1 MLYQL
6 SYTPNEQTRLR
17 HPLIRPTK
25 RGPSLAVYAPKRE
38 DGEAKEGRDM
48 ARLLLSGAIA
58 AVLVLGSTAAA
69 RADDAC
75 WELLYAAIQ
84 HDAATP
90 HAAYISYNE
99 LVDIREDGFRY
110 ERTTANITYRD
121 DGQASIDDDRWSHP
135 FVSNLLDPGPPV
147 LGPYGDRRADWLSSA
162 ASAYALPLIADV
174 HNQTDRQ
181 CVDRGDQTVN
191 GFDAAHLVLPN
202 APTDRQAL
210 KEIWIDR
217 RTHAIARVIVAEY
230 LKVLTITWG
239 QRKALTDFA
248 IDMQNVDGHDVVQR
262 VTWTYSFHVYD
273 QTSLLAAEYDFS
285 NYRFGQA
292 APPGSLFGTE
302 GK

>member
-1 MLYQL
+1 
-6 SYTPNEQTRLR
+6 
-17 HPLIRPTK
+17 
-25 RGPSLAVYAPKRE
+25 
-38 DGEAKEGRDM
+38 M

-58 AVLVLGSTAAA
+58 AVLVLGSTAVA
-69 RADDAC
+69 RPDDAC
-75 WELLYAAIQ
+75 WQLLYSAIEREAA
-84 HDAATP
+84 AP

-147 LGPYGDRRADWLSSA
+147 LGPYGDHRADWLASA

-174 HNQTDRQ
+174 HNQTRQ
-181 CVDRGDQTVN
+181 CLDHGDQFVN
-191 GFDAAHLVLPN
+191 GVNAAHLVVPN

-217 RTHAIARVIVAEY
+217 HTHAITRVIVAEY
-230 LKVLTITWG
+230 LKVLTMTWT
-239 QRKALTDFA
+239 QKKALTDFS
-248 IDMQNVDGHDVVQR
+248 IDIENIDGHDVVQR
-262 VTWTYSFHVYD
+262 VTWLYTFHVYD
-273 QTSLLAAEYDFS
+273 QTSQLAAEYDFM
-285 NYRFGQA
+285 NYRFEQA

-302 GK
+302 GRR